1 MACLA
6 VAGVRSTVAAAP
18 SAMVI
23 MTAREW
29 ATTSCI
35 SRAMRL
41 RSSAAASS
49 AACSLARAMRVE
61 RSSMALSRRRAERAL
76 KPTRMPTR
84 MKRTRITVVRRSSP
98 TVMLGVVR
106 LRSAVRTAREMAPAV
121 HAAAGLRCEAMVPR
135 AKGSDISPIPLTPRV
150 AYNCCSVV
158 KWKNRRTAN

>member
-6 VAGVRSTVAAAP
+6 VAGLRSTVAAAP

-49 AACSLARAMRVE
+49 TACSLARANRAE
-61 RSSMALSRRRAERAL
+61 RSSMALSRRRAERVL

-84 MKRTRITVVRRSSP
+84 MRRMRMAALRRISP
-98 TVMLGVVR
+98 TVRPGFVR
-106 LRSAVRTAREMAPAV
+106 MTSMTRTTREMPPAV
-121 HAAAGLRCEAMVPR
+121 HAADGLRCEATAPKAMVI
-135 AKGSDISPIPLTPRV
+135 DISPTPLMPMA
-150 AYNCCSVV
+150 AYISCSLVR
-158 KWKNRRTAN
+158 WKACSTTN